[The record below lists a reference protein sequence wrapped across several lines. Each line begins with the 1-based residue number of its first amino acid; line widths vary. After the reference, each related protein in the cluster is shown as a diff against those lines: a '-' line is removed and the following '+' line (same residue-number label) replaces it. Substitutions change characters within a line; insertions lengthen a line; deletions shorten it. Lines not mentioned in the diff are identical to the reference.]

1 MISQDLAWCHTLTT
15 AAATHGDA
23 TIGATTRNS
32 LKCLSVY
39 SETSTEEVPPG
50 SSAEKRPLHL
60 ASLDLPTV
68 ATKARYPR
76 NGEHGR
82 LNNPYGCHSSKQEAS
97 LPGP

>member
-1 MISQDLAWCHTLTT
+1 MEMQLLEPQRGT
-15 AAATHGDA
+15 ALSA
-23 TIGATTRNS
+23 S
-32 LKCLSVY
+32 LCTVKHQQKKFHQ
-39 SETSTEEVPPG
+39 G

-68 ATKARYPR
+68 ATKARYPS

-82 LNNPYGCHSSKQEAS
+82 LNNPYRCHSSKQEAS